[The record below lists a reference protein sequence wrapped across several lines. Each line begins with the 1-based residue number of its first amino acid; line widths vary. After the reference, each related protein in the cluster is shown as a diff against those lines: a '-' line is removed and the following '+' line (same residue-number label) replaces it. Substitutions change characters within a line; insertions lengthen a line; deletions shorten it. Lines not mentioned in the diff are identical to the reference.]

1 MVAKCLFLCVLRPSH
16 PHKNPYAFFRSTLFL
31 FLQSLHLFSFLRTDL
46 IIIKSYFHTC
56 ATEYKNVGYRM
67 QRCPVHSICYCCSVT
82 KSFLT
87 LCDPMDCSTPGFPVL
102 HPLPEFTQTHVHWV
116 GDAIQ
121 LSHPL
126 SPPSP
131 PPFSLSQHQGIFQWV
146 SSSHQVVKVL
156 ELQLQHQF
164 FQWTLRTDLL

>member
-126 SPPSP
+126 LSTSASVLPMNIQDWFPLDWLVWSPCCPGDSQEI
-131 PPFSLSQHQGIFQWV
+131 FSYF
-146 SSSHQVVKVL
+146 
-156 ELQLQHQF
+156 
-164 FQWTLRTDLL
+164 